1 MKKNIW
7 LYVSIICTLFIWI
20 QSLLPGSVSSQ
31 QSGLIVT
38 FGLKILNILHI
49 NINENVFHTV
59 IRKLA
64 HFTEFFILAFL
75 WMKTLNKKYM
85 KVFIIVLM
93 VAMIDET
100 LQFIHV
106 DRSSAITDVLIDV
119 LGSLFMLF
127 MYKIYDL
134 LYNRNVF
141 VKK

>member
-7 LYVSIICTLFIWI
+7 LYVSIIFTLIIWI
-20 QSLLPGSVSSQ
+20 QSLLPGSLSSQ
-31 QSGLIVT
+31 QSGFIVT
-38 FGLKILNILHI
+38 VGLNILNSVHI
-49 NINENVFHTV
+49 SIDENIFHTF

-75 WMKTLNKKYM
+75 WMKTLNKKYL
-85 KVFIIVLM
+85 KVVVFVVMIAI
-93 VAMIDET
+93 IDET
-100 LQFIHV
+100 LQLIHN
-106 DRSSAITDVLIDV
+106 DRASQMTDVLIDV
-119 LGSLFMLF
+119 SGSLFMLF